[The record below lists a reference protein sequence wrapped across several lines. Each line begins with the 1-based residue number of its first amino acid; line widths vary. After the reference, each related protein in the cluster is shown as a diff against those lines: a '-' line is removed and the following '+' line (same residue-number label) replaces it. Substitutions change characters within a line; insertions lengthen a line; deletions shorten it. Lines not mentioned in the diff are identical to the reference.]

1 MRILS
6 NVFLYLL
13 SVGGCLS
20 GPSILLSFSLM
31 TICPLQYF
39 HYRVRDTLR
48 QRLQLGSRQDSEVAE
63 QEDSKEKEDIR
74 MEETGMEEK
83 EDIRMEEKE
92 DIRME
97 GETGREG
104 PKCQFDV
111 ELVVIEDQEIVT
123 YLRSDTVMSNL

>member
-63 QEDSKEKEDIR
+63 QEDSKEQEDIR
-74 MEETGMEEK
+74 MEETGMEGK
-83 EDIRMEEKE
+83 TRREEQ
-92 DIRME
+92 
-97 GETGREG
+97 TGREG

-111 ELVVIEDQEIVT
+111 ELVVIEDQGIVT